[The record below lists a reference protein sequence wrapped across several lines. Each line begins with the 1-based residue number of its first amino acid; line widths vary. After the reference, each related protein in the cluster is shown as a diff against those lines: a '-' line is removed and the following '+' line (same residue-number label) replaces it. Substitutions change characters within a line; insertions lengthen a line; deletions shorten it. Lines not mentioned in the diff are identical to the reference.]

1 MASGNFIRK
10 LSIPFIEVLPILG
23 FSTLPLVFD
32 LTYQINL
39 YMIWEGAYRLYL
51 GEVPFRDFGIPMG
64 FGSWIVPA
72 LFFKIFGPY
81 FFTLVK
87 AQVFLNIISGL
98 SFRWILLNVGTSF
111 QTRFLSILIYA
122 LTFILGLYW
131 PQYNHTVIVF
141 QVVAMGFLFQFMES
155 DARGKRSYP
164 YLIGSAFFLA
174 FSFFTK
180 QDAGGLGLLI
190 SLILIAY
197 YSYSKKD
204 FRPTLIL
211 VVSLFVFFLL
221 AILPFLQFDFS
232 YWFNYGQPPHYSRVS
247 IVDIIKINM
256 EESRWEKIYL
266 SVVLVIS
273 LIRFQQGKLNSKEL
287 LFSLLVIGV
296 IIEAMIFQVTSYVPR
311 DNNIF
316 FHAFSCAYIF
326 YQFERLQIYATR
338 LTFPILII
346 LVSLWWSEKY
356 WKYAERLITKVVPSS
371 KDTAVVSINTYI
383 LTPEE
388 CNYYSDLSTWKNSS
402 LKSLKNI
409 RIPAGTEAG
418 ISRFLQMTSTYN
430 NPPVVLNMS
439 ELTTLAYEVPFALEK
454 GPLWYHLGVGM
465 FQREVDVIKSRIS
478 SKHYDIILFENIPTL
493 NNFYPFEI
501 HKTLL
506 MNYALIDSFEAPRIV
521 YPGTIE
527 VFCRKK
533 ETLPE

>member
-1 MASGNFIRK
+1 MASGNFIKK
-10 LSIPFIEVLPILG
+10 LSIPFIEVLPTLG
-23 FSTLPLVFD
+23 FSILPLFFD

-39 YMIWEGAYRLYL
+39 YMIWEGAYRLFL

-64 FGSWIVPA
+64 FCSWIVPA

-81 FFTLVK
+81 FFSLVK
-87 AQVFLNIISGL
+87 AQVFLNIVSGL
-98 SFRWILLNVGTSF
+98 SFRWILLSIGASF
-111 QTRFLSILIYA
+111 QTRFLSILIYSF
-122 LTFILGLYW
+122 TFILGLYW

-141 QVVAMGFLFQFMES
+141 QVVAIAFLFQFMKGGYL
-155 DARGKRSYP
+155 GKRSYS
-164 YLIGSAFFLA
+164 YLIVSAFFLA

-190 SLILIAY
+190 SLILITY

-204 FRPTLIL
+204 FRPILIL
-211 VVSLFVFFLL
+211 GASLFVFFLL

-247 IVDIIKINM
+247 IVDIIRINM

-266 SVVLVIS
+266 SIVLVIS
-273 LIRFQQGKLNSKEL
+273 LIRFQQGKLINQEL

-296 IIEAMIFQVTSYVPR
+296 IAEAMIFQVTSYVPR

-316 FHAFSCAYIF
+316 FHAFSCAYIL
-326 YQFERLQIYATR
+326 YQLERLHIYSVR
-338 LTFPILII
+338 STFPILII
-346 LVSLWWSEKY
+346 LVSLWWSETY
-356 WKYAERLITKVVPSS
+356 WKYADRIITRVVPSS
-371 KDTAVVSINTYI
+371 KDAAVVSINTYI

-388 CNYYSDLSTWKNSS
+388 CNYYSDLSTWKKSS
-402 LKSLKNI
+402 LKSLENI
-409 RIPAGTEAG
+409 KIPVGTEAG
-418 ISRFLQMTSTYN
+418 ISRFLQMTSTYTK
-430 NPPVVLNMS
+430 PPIVLNMS
-439 ELTTLAYEVPFALEK
+439 ELTTLAYEVPFTLEK

-465 FQREVDVIKSRIS
+465 FQRELDMIKSRIVS
-478 SKHYDIILFENIPTL
+478 QYYDIILFENIPNL

-501 HKTLL
+501 RNTLL
-506 MNYALIDSFEAPRIV
+506 TNYTLIDSFEAPRIV

-533 ETLPE
+533 EAP